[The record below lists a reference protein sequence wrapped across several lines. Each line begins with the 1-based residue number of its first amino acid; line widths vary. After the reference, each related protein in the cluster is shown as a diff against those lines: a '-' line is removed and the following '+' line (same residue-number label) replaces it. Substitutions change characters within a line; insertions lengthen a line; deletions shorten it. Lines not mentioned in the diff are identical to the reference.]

1 MDKVVHC
8 IHRQELST
16 ACAFPTSMVCYKSV
30 NTARDLTLWV
40 YDFGSVT
47 AMGAWAKICAS
58 IVAQSNLSIS
68 WRERWWLG
76 VHEANSTKWESQ
88 QHGNRLKKT
97 NRKDNGSKNIWLFVS
112 CKYLFITF
120 CLFSY
125 FTDVCFS
132 LVSSCKQVPLN
143 LFVSSGCFCYRLYPR

>member
-47 AMGAWAKICAS
+47 AMGA
-58 IVAQSNLSIS
+58 
-68 WRERWWLG
+68 
-76 VHEANSTKWESQ
+76 
-88 QHGNRLKKT
+88 
-97 NRKDNGSKNIWLFVS
+97 
-112 CKYLFITF
+112 
-120 CLFSY
+120 
-125 FTDVCFS
+125 
-132 LVSSCKQVPLN
+132 
-143 LFVSSGCFCYRLYPR
+143 

>member
-30 NTARDLTLWV
+30 NTERDLTLWV

-58 IVAQSNLSIS
+58 IVAQVTFPFPGGKDGGLASTRLIAPS
-68 WRERWWLG
+68 ER
-76 VHEANSTKWESQ
+76 ANNMVT
-88 QHGNRLKKT
+88 
-97 NRKDNGSKNIWLFVS
+97 V
-112 CKYLFITF
+112 
-120 CLFSY
+120 
-125 FTDVCFS
+125 
-132 LVSSCKQVPLN
+132 
-143 LFVSSGCFCYRLYPR
+143 